1 MVTYHLD
8 KIFNPHSVAILGAS
22 DTEGSVGFAL
32 ATNFVKGEFTGKVYF
47 VNNHKAEVL
56 GVKTYPSIAAIPEPV
71 DLAVIATPAKSVCG
85 LVEECGK
92 VGVKGV
98 IILSAGFKETGAAGK
113 ALEDEILE
121 VARRYGIRIVGPNC
135 LGVIRPATHLNA
147 TFLAKVPKP
156 GTVAFLSQSGALGS
170 AILDVAI
177 HENVGFSAFV
187 SVGSM
192 VEVDFGDLIDYF
204 GSDPHTRS
212 ILMYI
217 EGITHAR
224 KFMSAARHFA
234 RAKPIVV
241 VKAGRF
247 RESARAVASHTG
259 ALSGEDQVY
268 DAAFKRAGIVRVDEI
283 ADLFN
288 AAEVLSTQ
296 PLPKGPNLAIITNA
310 GGPGIMTSDTLLA
323 GGGKLAELSPQT
335 LARLN
340 GSLPAFW
347 SHGNPVDLIGD
358 AGPERYR
365 AALEACLED
374 DHVDGI
380 LLLLT
385 AQAMINPLE
394 VAQTIVE
401 VVRTRSYQ
409 NKTILASF
417 MGRTRVTEANAYFAA
432 NNIPTYSSPEQAVKT
447 YLTMYQY
454 RRNIELLYETPE
466 ELPVDAAP
474 PKRPISVILKQAAR
488 EGREALTE
496 EEAKRL
502 LKYYGFP
509 VVPTEVATTAEEAA
523 ARARH
528 FGYPVVLKILSPDI
542 LHKSDAGGVALDVG
556 SEDEVRRQ
564 FDLLVS
570 RAKTYKPGAQIVGVT
585 VQPMIPRGGY
595 ELIVGG
601 KSDPLFGPVIL
612 FGMGGVGVELYKD
625 CAVALPPLN
634 TTLIRRMLEETKVYQ
649 LLKGYRNQ
657 PKANLE
663 LLEKTLLLFSQLLV
677 DFPQIKEID
686 INPLL
691 LNEKEVHVLDARVLI
706 DKDRAVREHEP
717 HSHLVI
723 SPYPKKY
730 ETIWR
735 MGNGE
740 EVLLRP
746 IKPEDEPLWLE
757 MFRGFSE
764 ESIRYRF
771 FQVIKDTPHEVRVR
785 YCNIDYDR
793 EIAIVPELTRD
804 GKRRILGV
812 GRLSIEPD
820 GKSGEF
826 AIIVT
831 DEFQGAGLGTK
842 LTDHVLE
849 VAYDMGVE
857 KVYSVM
863 LADNYRAL
871 SLMKRMGFRLTY
883 SDDGTVEASLDLR
896 EGQPSVS
903 APPKQGTDAGATKS
917 GTRAPSTI
925 RSTEQTP
932 PAIQPVA
939 HSDEPP
945 AALEE
950 SGSRGASGSSPG
962 PSEHPR

>member
-1 MVTYHLD
+1 MVTYNLD
-8 KIFNPHSVAILGAS
+8 RIFKPRSVALLGAS
-22 DTEGSVGFAL
+22 DTEGSVGFAV
-32 ATNFVKGEFTGKVYF
+32 ATNFASGEFEGKSYF
-47 VNNHKAEVL
+47 VNNHKAEIL
-56 GVKTYPSIAAIPEPV
+56 GVKTYPTIGAIPEPV
-71 DLAVIATPAKSVCG
+71 DLAIIATPAKTVCD
-85 LVEECGK
+85 LVDQCGK
-92 VGVKGV
+92 AGVKGV

-113 ALEDEILE
+113 ALEEQITE
-121 VARRYGIRIVGPNC
+121 VARKYRIRIVGPNC
-135 LGVIRPATHLNA
+135 LGIIRPGIHLNA

-156 GTVAFLSQSGALGS
+156 GSVTFLSQSGALGS

-177 HENVGFSAFV
+177 HENVGFSTFV

-192 VEVDFGDLIDYF
+192 IEVDFGDLIDYF

-217 EGITHAR
+217 EGITDAR

-259 ALSGEDQVY
+259 ALSGEDQIY
-268 DAAFKRAGIVRVDEI
+268 EAAFKRAGIVRVDEI

-296 PLPKGPNLAIITNA
+296 PLPRGPHLAIITNA
-310 GGPGIMTSDTLLA
+310 GGPGIMTSDALLA
-323 GGGKLAELSPQT
+323 RGGTLAELSPGT
-335 LARLN
+335 MEKLN
-340 GSLPAFW
+340 AALPAFW
-347 SHGNPVDLIGD
+347 SRGNPIDLIGD

-365 AALEACLED
+365 VALEACLED
-374 DHVDGI
+374 ENVDGI

-385 AQAMINPLE
+385 AQAMINPLD
-394 VAQTIVE
+394 VAKTIVD
-401 VVRTRSYQ
+401 VVGAKAYH
-409 NKTILASF
+409 NKTILSSF
-417 MGRTRVTEANAYFAA
+417 MGRSKVVEANAYFAA
-432 NNIPTYSSPEQAVKT
+432 HNIPTYSSPEEAVKT

-474 PKRPISVILKQAAR
+474 PKRPISVILKGAAA
-488 EGREALTE
+488 EGREALTD

-502 LKYYGFP
+502 LKFYGFP
-509 VVPTEVATTAEEAA
+509 VVATEVATTAEEAA
-523 ARARH
+523 AKARH
-528 FGYPVVLKILSPDI
+528 FGFPVVLKILSPDI
-542 LHKSDAGGVALDVG
+542 LHKTEAGGVALDINT
-556 SEDEVRRQ
+556 EEEVRRQ
-564 FDLLVS
+564 FDTLVA
-570 RAKTYKPGAQIVGVT
+570 RARAYKPGAVITGVT

-601 KSDPLFGPVIL
+601 KTDPLFGPVIL

-625 CAVALPPLN
+625 CAVSLPPLN

-657 PKANLE
+657 PKANLG
-663 LLEKTLLLFSQLLV
+663 LLEKTLLLFSQLLI

-686 INPLL
+686 INPLVL
-691 LNEKEVHVLDARVLI
+691 SETQVHVLDARVMI
-706 DKDRAVREHEP
+706 DKDRAVREHEL

-730 ETIWR
+730 EMRWR

-740 EVLLRP
+740 EVMLRP

-771 FQVIKDTPHEVRVR
+771 FQVIKDTPHEMRVR

-793 EIAIVPELTRD
+793 EIAIVPELVRD

-812 GRLSIEPD
+812 GRISIEPD

-831 DEFQGAGLGTK
+831 DEFQGVGLGTK
-842 LTDHVLE
+842 LTDHVLD
-849 VAYDMGVE
+849 VAYEMGLE

-863 LADNYRAL
+863 LADNFRAI
-871 SLMKRMGFRLTY
+871 SLMKRMGFSLTY
-883 SDDGTVEASLDLR
+883 LDDGTVEATLPLR
-896 EGQPSVS
+896 GEHPAPGTVPKG
-903 APPKQGTDAGATKS
+903 APPSPSNGGEVVRVPS
-917 GTRAPSTI
+917 GI
-925 RSTEQTP
+925 RSVGPTP
-932 PAIQPVA
+932 PAAAPVPTA
-939 HSDEPP
+939 KVGPP
-945 AALEE
+945 ATVL
-950 SGSRGASGSSPG
+950 
-962 PSEHPR
+962 

>member
-1 MVTYHLD
+1 MVTFNLD
-8 KIFNPHSVAILGAS
+8 RIFKPRSVAILGAS
-22 DTEGSVGFAL
+22 DTEGSVGYAVSANFA
-32 ATNFVKGEFTGKVYF
+32 NGEFEGKYYF
-47 VNNHKAEVL
+47 VNNHKSEIL
-56 GVKTYPSIAAIPEPV
+56 GVKAYPTIGAIPEPV
-71 DLAVIATPAKSVCG
+71 DLAIIATPAKTVRE
-85 LVEECGK
+85 LVDQCGK
-92 VGVKGV
+92 AGVKGV

-121 VARRYGIRIVGPNC
+121 VARPYGIRILGPNC
-135 LGVIRPATHLNA
+135 LGIIRPGIHLNA

-156 GTVAFLSQSGALGS
+156 GTVTFLSQSGALGS

-177 HENVGFSAFV
+177 HENVGFSTFV

-192 VEVDFGDLIDYF
+192 IDVDFGDLIDYF

-212 ILMYI
+212 ILMYV
-217 EGITHAR
+217 EGITDAR

-259 ALSGEDQVY
+259 ALSGEDQIY

-296 PLPKGPNLAIITNA
+296 PLPKGPRLAIITNA
-310 GGPGIMTSDTLLA
+310 GGPGIMTSDALLA
-323 GGGKLAELSPQT
+323 RGGTLAELSPKT
-335 LARLN
+335 MEKLN
-340 GSLPAFW
+340 AALPAFW
-347 SHGNPVDLIGD
+347 SRGNPVDLIGD

-365 AALEACLED
+365 TALEACLED
-374 DHVDGI
+374 DNVDGI

-394 VAQTIVE
+394 VAKTVVE
-401 VVRTRSYQ
+401 VVQGRTYQ

-417 MGRTRVTEANAYFAA
+417 MGRSKVSEANAYFAA
-432 NNIPTYSSPEQAVKT
+432 HNIPTYSSPEQAVKT

-466 ELPVDAAP
+466 ELTVDAAP
-474 PKRPISVILKQAAR
+474 PKRPISVILEGAAR
-488 EGREALTE
+488 EGRDALTE
-496 EEAKRL
+496 DEAKRL

-509 VVPTEVATTAEEAA
+509 VVGTEVATTADEAA
-523 ARARH
+523 AKARH
-528 FGYPVVLKILSPDI
+528 FGFPVVLKILSPDI
-542 LHKSDAGGVALDVG
+542 LHKSEAGGVALDIG
-556 SEDEVRRQ
+556 SEEEVRRQ
-564 FDLLVS
+564 FDTVVA
-570 RAKTYKPGAQIVGVT
+570 RAKAFKPSARIIGVT
-585 VQPMIPRGGY
+585 VQPMVPRGGY

-601 KSDPLFGPVIL
+601 KTDPLFGPVIL

-625 CAVALPPLN
+625 AAVALPPLN
-634 TTLIRRMLEETKVYQ
+634 TTLIRRMLEETRVYQ

-657 PKANLE
+657 PRANLE

-691 LNEKEVHVLDARVLI
+691 LSETEVHVLDARILV
-706 DKDRAVREHEP
+706 DKELALRDHDLR
-717 HSHLVI
+717 SQLVI
-723 SPYPKKY
+723 SQYPKKY
-730 ETIWR
+730 ETRWK

-757 MFRGFSE
+757 MFKGFSE
-764 ESIRYRF
+764 ESVRYRF

-793 EIAIVPELTRD
+793 EIALVPELNRN

-820 GKSGEF
+820 GRSGEF

-831 DEFQGAGLGTK
+831 DEFQGVGLGTK
-842 LTDHVLE
+842 LTDQVLE

-857 KVYSVM
+857 TVYSVM
-863 LADNYRAL
+863 LAENYRAI
-871 SLMKRMGFRLTY
+871 SLMKRMGFSLAY
-883 SDDGTVEASLDLR
+883 ADDGTVEATLKLR
-896 EGQPSVS
+896 GDRATAPATPKALPAIPTEGEF
-903 APPKQGTDAGATKS
+903 A
-917 GTRAPSTI
+917 RAPSTI
-925 RSTEQTP
+925 RSVEQTP
-932 PAIQPVA
+932 PAIQAIPIPADKPPSPVVN
-939 HSDEPP
+939 
-945 AALEE
+945 
-950 SGSRGASGSSPG
+950 PG
-962 PSEHPR
+962 KGIAP